1 MEFLNCGIHNF
12 MLIFRNEDIAK
23 SITNN
28 FKGKLIPHYKHNPCG
43 VKNIVLLD
51 KYFALKS
58 LQAIRQTIHFNSPYT
73 SYNPK

>member
-1 MEFLNCGIHNF
+1 

-23 SITNN
+23 STTNN

-43 VKNIVLLD
+43 VKNIVSLD

-58 LQAIRQTIHFNSPYT
+58 LQAICALIYLMQAIRQKIHFNCPYT